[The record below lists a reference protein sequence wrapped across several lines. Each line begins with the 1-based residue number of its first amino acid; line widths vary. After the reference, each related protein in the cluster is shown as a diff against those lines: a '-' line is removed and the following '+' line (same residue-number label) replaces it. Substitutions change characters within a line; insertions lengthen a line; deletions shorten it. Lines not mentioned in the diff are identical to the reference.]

1 MASETPVNQ
10 RLMECGEL
18 HLPTIREV
26 YEDLVRHA
34 VQESWG
40 YEQFLCELVER
51 GVSGAADK
59 SDGGAGFGSRICRWR
74 RISLD
79 LK

>member
-10 RLMECGEL
+10 RYGVRGL

-34 VQESWG
+34 VQES
-40 YEQFLCELVER
+40 
-51 GVSGAADK
+51 
-59 SDGGAGFGSRICRWR
+59 GGTNSSFA
-74 RISLD
+74 SLWNESVRCGR
-79 LK
+79 